1 MSANIKL
8 PIQPQFLKSGT
19 DTLIP
24 RWMTS
29 KYKINCPSTFPLN
42 RGWQASLNLPMGSK
56 LQPPPKKMRGEGSIR
71 MRFSM
76 LKFDWL
82 PSSN

>member
-8 PIQPQFLKSGT
+8 PIQPQFLKLGT

-24 RWMTS
+24 RWMAN
-29 KYKINCPSTFPLN
+29 KCMNNCPSTFPLS
-42 RGWQASLNLPMGSK
+42 RGWQASLNLLMGSK
-56 LQPPPKKMRGEGSIR
+56 LQPPPNKIRGEGSIR
-71 MRFSM
+71 RRFSM